1 MKKIIPCGHHIYK
14 VLLAAGFL
22 AVMDGNIISNL
33 PFSADTAVLAASAS
47 LGKSRKSDA
56 PLVKATEQSYD
67 NVAISHVS
75 DYVNVRQQANTQS
88 GIVGKIYNNCAATIL
103 ETVDGEGGKW
113 YKIQSGTVE
122 GYIKAQYFITGDE
135 AAKIAREVGT
145 SYATIVN
152 ATTLRLH
159 ESPSLDSKTLT
170 LLAQGTQYQVIEET
184 DGFAKLQIDT
194 DLEGYVSSDYINIT
208 VEFRQAVSLEEEAA
222 KAAEEQ
228 KLKDEAN
235 QAIQNLEEAKKQA
248 EQAKGNSSSGSSSD
262 TGVIEGN
269 PGSGSDIES
278 VAPPVNEGSS
288 SNSPAS
294 GASGST
300 PGGSGSTSGSGS
312 SGASDIG
319 PGGSGNTSGSSS
331 SGSAGVYIPDGVT
344 TATRSAIVA
353 YAKQFLGNPYVY
365 GGTSLTNGADCSG
378 FVMSVFSHFGISTGR
393 SSRDQAAKGKE
404 IPVYSVQPGDLLFYS
419 SGDYINH
426 VGIYIGGGQIIHSS
440 TPKKGITITKSNYR
454 TPCKAVTFLN

>member
-159 ESPSLDSKTLT
+159 ESPSLDSKTPDTNRRDIPAAGPRRNPRPSATGLP
-170 LLAQGTQYQVIEET
+170 ET
-184 DGFAKLQIDT
+184 
-194 DLEGYVSSDYINIT
+194 YI
-208 VEFRQAVSLEEEAA
+208 RRSRAGHSL
-222 KAAEEQ
+222 
-228 KLKDEAN
+228 
-235 QAIQNLEEAKKQA
+235 
-248 EQAKGNSSSGSSSD
+248 
-262 TGVIEGN
+262 
-269 PGSGSDIES
+269 
-278 VAPPVNEGSS
+278 
-288 SNSPAS
+288 PA
-294 GASGST
+294 
-300 PGGSGSTSGSGS
+300 
-312 SGASDIG
+312 
-319 PGGSGNTSGSSS
+319 
-331 SGSAGVYIPDGVT
+331 
-344 TATRSAIVA
+344 R
-353 YAKQFLGNPYVY
+353 
-365 GGTSLTNGADCSG
+365 
-378 FVMSVFSHFGISTGR
+378 
-393 SSRDQAAKGKE
+393 
-404 IPVYSVQPGDLLFYS
+404 
-419 SGDYINH
+419 
-426 VGIYIGGGQIIHSS
+426 
-440 TPKKGITITKSNYR
+440 
-454 TPCKAVTFLN
+454 